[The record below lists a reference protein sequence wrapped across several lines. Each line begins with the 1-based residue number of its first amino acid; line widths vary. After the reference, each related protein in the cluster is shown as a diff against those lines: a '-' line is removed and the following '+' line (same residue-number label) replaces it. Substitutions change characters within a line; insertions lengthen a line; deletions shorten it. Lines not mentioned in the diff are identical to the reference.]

1 MECSPVNST
10 NFRIFI
16 SKVRKLYIKLRNS
29 EAKLANMFLRWATN
43 FFSVV
48 ISIWASLPLRTEAQ
62 IFLLYSQGLQPH
74 IVLPSIFILF
84 FFFFFFV
91 HKVKEFTAGSISWY
105 ISVSINNMLVSI
117 WCIKGQLAITLIRDS
132 ETKTSAE
139 KLVIPVFYLFFP
151 FGSPE
156 CITSLPRHTPFKL
169 GKNILKK
176 IIGQLFVR

>member
-1 MECSPVNST
+1 MEFSPVNST

-62 IFLLYSQGLQPH
+62 IFLLHSQGLQPH

-105 ISVSINNMLVSI
+105 VSVSINNMLVSI
-117 WCIKGQLAITLIRDS
+117 WCIKGQLAINLIRDS
-132 ETKTSAE
+132 ET
-139 KLVIPVFYLFFP
+139 
-151 FGSPE
+151 
-156 CITSLPRHTPFKL
+156 
-169 GKNILKK
+169 
-176 IIGQLFVR
+176 

>member
-1 MECSPVNST
+1 MECSPVKST

-48 ISIWASLPLRTEAQ
+48 ISIWASVPLRTEAQ

-151 FGSPE
+151 SDHPNA
-156 CITSLPRHTPFKL
+156 LHHYPA
-169 GKNILKK
+169 ILRSSWEK
-176 IIGQLFVR
+176 IF